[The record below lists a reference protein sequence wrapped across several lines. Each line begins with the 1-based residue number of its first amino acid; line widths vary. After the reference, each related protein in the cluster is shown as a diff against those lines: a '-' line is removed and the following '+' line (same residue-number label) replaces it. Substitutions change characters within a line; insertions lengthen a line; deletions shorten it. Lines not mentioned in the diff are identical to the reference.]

1 MIYFILSALLFS
13 CVAAGERPSTVSPSV
28 FRFIICRHYFLSG
41 SADCR
46 NRTDDQRVS
55 PVPTYGPTVPIA
67 FPTVPS
73 VHVSVHLTMSVGTKI
88 AIAVG
93 VSFLFYIC
101 LVIFIKFRLGFSWA
115 RSLAL
120 GLNAGRLTARCYIYV
135 YPRPNDEVAVS
146 EV

>member
-1 MIYFILSALLFS
+1 MIYFLILALCFS
-13 CVAAGERPSTVSPSV
+13 GVAAVEDPSTVSPSV
-28 FRFIICRHYFLSG
+28 FRSILCRHHFLSG

-46 NRTDDQRVS
+46 NRTDDQREG
-55 PVPTYGPTVPIA
+55 PVPTYGPTVPIV
-67 FPTVPS
+67 PTVPS
-73 VHVSVHLTMSVGTKI
+73 VHVSVHFTMSVGTKI

-93 VSFLFYIC
+93 VSFIFYLG
-101 LVIFIKFRLGFSWA
+101 LVLFIKFRIGYSWA

-120 GLNAGRLTARCYIYV
+120 GLNAGRLTARCYIYI